1 MENLTMELYVSPI
14 KEKNEEKYGTNDN
27 QCICCGK
34 PMKNGLVDAVLMN
47 ESWDAVNPSFV
58 NGDNC
63 FELTGS
69 YPQGVFFLGAD
80 CAKKMK
86 GFTFKYELK

>member
-1 MENLTMELYVSPI
+1 MSLYVSSM
-14 KEKNEEKYGTNDN
+14 KDKNEEKYGNNEN

-47 ESWDAVNPSFV
+47 EAWEAVNPKLV
-58 NGDNC
+58 DEYTC
-63 FELTGS
+63 LDLTGS
-69 YPQGVFFLGAD
+69 DCQGYFFLGAD

-86 GFTFKYELK
+86 GFTIKYELK

>member
-1 MENLTMELYVSPI
+1 MSLYVSSM
-14 KEKNEEKYGTNDN
+14 KDKNEEKYGNNEN

-47 ESWDAVNPSFV
+47 ESWNAVNPSIV

-63 FELTGS
+63 LELTGS
-69 YPQGVFFLGAD
+69 NPQGYFFLGTD

-86 GFTFKYELK
+86 GFTFKMEL